1 VVACPV
7 PGDVDIYRVSRVDN
21 AKARVTLQTGPNA
34 LRRGESARELAAL
47 LDADQRFIAPAIV
60 DANASDGSLWIVV
73 TFEQERGAEGANPE
87 AAKQVALAWVGA
99 VLGGPEP
106 QIDLEALESL
116 RASSVSWDP

>member
-1 VVACPV
+1 M
-7 PGDVDIYRVSRVDN
+7 DS

-34 LRRGESARELAAL
+34 LRRGESARKLAAL
-47 LDADQRFIAPAIV
+47 LDTDQRFIGPAIV

-73 TFEQERGAEGANPE
+73 TFEQARGVQGTNPE
-87 AAKQVALAWVGA
+87 AAKQFALAWVGD

-106 QIDLEALESL
+106 RIDLEALKAL